1 MYFLSIL
8 FSCTPK
14 HTYTYPVEMN
24 PQSKID
30 YSNDSESTNNQ
41 EITSS
46 SLPFP
51 PTTTP
56 SEALQDNTEWFGN
69 ISLIHAM
76 TQEEQNLFKA
86 QWTEQP
92 DLTTKYVML
101 KIQRAQTLS
110 WAELAALPPTIQFV
124 SDHPKLPFSHISL
137 YNYKNKTWEYFEVP
151 DDTILTLNNIHFY
164 LEDHMYVLFH
174 MNADNKNF
182 IQHVTLG
189 ESEIRSAGSIQD
201 PNFSS
206 YPVLTNLERFE
217 LDSLQELPV
226 EYSMESFCSPIGD
239 QGLVPAD
246 TAFAVIQGAVHCQI
260 GLLDHYNQTTASSSK
275 APNLLDFYILSGMQ
289 NGKYAKKQCTT
300 GRTWSDIIPQYNSV
314 DNNGI
319 FESTFGTPW
328 KQNENWNHEDFTT
341 FCQNRISLLFPSAQ
355 ENDGTSTTTSNTP
368 TNLYGLTFK
377 NILVLPN
384 DMMIYRKLLV
394 KGNPIV
400 ITIPIKDLEIQDDF
414 RASYLNFP
422 QKAQDLHS
430 LVIVGFS
437 DQKQAFRI
445 RNSWGTDFADQGY
458 FWLSYKM
465 TRDLMEKN
473 LFQGILFPLDKV
485 NDVIVLGGDEDTG
498 EDRPTIATNFQWNPE
513 QTHIL
518 HNYTSN
524 VIVNSKTFS
533 PDENGIVHIPKEDL
547 DYLTKIQKENNVQ
560 YWFVPELLQKPNLY
574 FHFRSDIYKSASL
587 DFTLLTQAITTFP
600 DKISNITITGHQ
612 DSTSYENPTTN
623 EDQKSLSELRINAT
637 IPLIKS
643 SININKNP
651 QGTTNIPVKQGGI
664 EAQNQNRFV
673 SLQVEWTEPIVEMD
687 EATFQKLVQSS
698 KTQTKN
704 LSSQIQ
710 TQKLADWR
718 GLSKIEVHQQLQ
730 LYGINP
736 KDHSWY
742 LDEKSPNYLPP
753 EHPAR
758 IKYRKWYT
766 EWSK

>member
-1 MYFLSIL
+1 
-8 FSCTPK
+8 
-14 HTYTYPVEMN
+14 MN
-24 PQSKID
+24 PQSKIS
-30 YSNDSESTNNQ
+30 YSNDSESSSNNQ
-41 EITSS
+41 PNTSS

-56 SEALQDNTEWFGN
+56 SEVLQDNTEWFSH
-69 ISLIHAM
+69 ISLINAI
-76 TQEEQNLFKA
+76 TQADQNSFKT
-86 QWTEQP
+86 QWSEQP
-92 DLTTKYVML
+92 DLKTKYVML
-101 KIQRAQTLS
+101 QVQRAQTLS
-110 WAELAALPPTIQFV
+110 WAELAGLPPTLKFV
-124 SDHPKLPFSHISL
+124 SDKPNLPFSHISL
-137 YNYKNKTWEYFEVP
+137 YNYKNKTWEIFEAP

-174 MNADNKNF
+174 MNADHTNF
-182 IQHVTLG
+182 IEQVKLG
-189 ESEIRSAGSIQD
+189 ESEIRSTGSMLD

-206 YPVLTNLERFE
+206 HTILTNLERFE

-246 TAFAVIQGAVHCQI
+246 TAFSVIQGAVHCQI
-260 GLLDHYNQTTASSSK
+260 GLLDHYNQTDSSSSK
-275 APNLLDFYILSGMQ
+275 TPNLLDFYILSGMK
-289 NGKYAKKQCTT
+289 NGKYATKQCST
-300 GRTWSDIIPQYNSV
+300 GRTWNDIIPQYNSV

-319 FESTFGTPW
+319 FESTLGTPW
-328 KQNENWNHEDFTT
+328 NQKENWNHDDFITS
-341 FCQNRISLLFPSAQ
+341 CQNRISQLFPSIRQ
-355 ENDGTSTTTSNTP
+355 SDNSSPTNSNTP

-377 NILVLPN
+377 NILALPN

-465 TRDLMEKN
+465 TRDLMEKD
-473 LFQGILFPLDKV
+473 LFQGLLFPLDKV
-485 NDVIVLGGDEDTG
+485 NDIIVLGGDEDTG
-498 EDRPTIATNFQWNPE
+498 ENRTAITTNFQWNPE
-513 QTHIL
+513 KTHIL
-518 HNYTSN
+518 HNSTSN
-524 VIVNSKTFS
+524 VVIKSKTFS
-533 PDENGIVHIPKEDL
+533 PDENGVVHIPTEDL
-547 DYLTKIQKENNVQ
+547 DYLTKIQKEDNVL

-574 FHFRSDIYKSASL
+574 FHFRSDIYKSAPL
-587 DFTLLTQAITTFP
+587 DFTLLTQAITIFP
-600 DKISNITITGHQ
+600 DKISNITLIGHQ
-612 DSTSYENPTTN
+612 DSTSYENPTN
-623 EDQKSLSELRINAT
+623 ENQKSLSELRINAT

-643 SININKNP
+643 TININKDP
-651 QGTTNIPVKQGGI
+651 QGTTNIPVTQGGI
-664 EAQNQNRFV
+664 QAQNENRFV

-687 EATFQKLVQSS
+687 EPTFQKFVTSS
-698 KTQTKN
+698 KAQTKK

-710 TQKLADWR
+710 TQKLPDWR
-718 GLSKIEVHQQLQ
+718 ALSKTEVYQQLQ

-736 KDHSWY
+736 NDHSWY
-742 LDEKSPNYLPP
+742 LDEKSPNYLPT

-758 IKYRKWYT
+758 IKYRKWYK